1 MSRLSGNEGPEYY
14 YKAGAAGSIAAFFT
28 HVGMVPIDVIKT
40 RMQISRQLYPNFLT
54 ATKVILAKEGAGGLA
69 LGFGPTLYGYAAQGA
84 LKYGLY
90 EYFKMKYTS
99 MLGHDIAH
107 NHASAVYLA
116 AGMTAETIADFALTP
131 MEAIRIKLVSQPN
144 YARGTFTGLYRL
156 AQEQGVRGWYKG
168 LIPLIL
174 KQVPY
179 TAVKFA
185 VFEATLKGVD
195 AVLPHPRAEYNKRV
209 QLGLT
214 FAAGFVGGVA
224 GAAASHPADTLLTAV
239 NVRSED
245 VTSHMR
251 GGAPPPSVWSSLR
264 AASAELGWSGI
275 WRGLFPRMGMVGLLA
290 GLQLWIYDAAKVMMF
305 HLPVTQ
311 GIPSLQHAHD
321 H

>member
-1 MSRLSGNEGPEYY
+1 MSRLTGNEGSVYF
-14 YKAGAAGSIAAFFT
+14 YKAGAAGSIACFFT
-28 HVGMVPIDVIKT
+28 HVGMVPLDVIKT

-69 LGFGPTLYGYAAQGA
+69 LGFGPTLYGYSAQGA

-90 EYFKMKYTS
+90 EYFKVKYAS
-99 MLGHDIAH
+99 MVGHDIAH

-116 AGMTAETIADFALTP
+116 AGMTAEAIADVALTP

-144 YARGTFTGLYRL
+144 YARGTFSGLYKL
-156 AQEQGVRGWYKG
+156 AQEQGLRGWYQG
-168 LIPLIL
+168 FVPLVL

-179 TAVKFA
+179 TAVKFC
-185 VFEATLKGVD
+185 VFEATLKGID

-209 QLGLT
+209 QLGIT

-245 VTSHMR
+245 AAAHTH
-251 GGAPPPSVWSSLR
+251 GGPAPSVWSSLR
-264 AASAELGWSGI
+264 AASSELGWSGI
-275 WRGLFPRMGMVGLLA
+275 WRGLFPRMGMVGVLA
-290 GLQLWIYDAAKVMMF
+290 AFQLWIYDAAKVMVF

-311 GIPSLQHAHD
+311 GIPSLQHAQVR
-321 H
+321 